1 MADLAGDGMTMLVVT
16 HEMGFAR
23 GVADTVHFMDHG
35 QVIESGPPEQ
45 LFEAATSRRLQE
57 FLSQVL

>member
-1 MADLAGDGMTMLVVT
+1 
-16 HEMGFAR
+16 
-23 GVADTVHFMDHG
+23 MDHG
-35 QVIESGPPEQ
+35 QIIESGPPAQ